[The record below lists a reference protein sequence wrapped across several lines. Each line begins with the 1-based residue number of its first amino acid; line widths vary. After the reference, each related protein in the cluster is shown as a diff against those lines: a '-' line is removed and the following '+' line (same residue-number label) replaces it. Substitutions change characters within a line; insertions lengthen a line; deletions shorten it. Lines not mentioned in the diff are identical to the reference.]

1 MADFGV
7 CENQDCELSYH
18 RQILKVLF
26 DRIVAINNMEARQAD
41 ILGMLPFIKHF
52 ESFFQFR
59 IECSFE
65 SFFQFRI
72 ECSRCGRFLYRVIQ
86 PTMDLQLESEEYLR
100 RSKLND
106 LLNAG
111 YQLQAWGVLPLAS

>member
-1 MADFGV
+1 VADFGV

-26 DRIVAINNMEARQAD
+26 DRIGAINNTEARQAD
-41 ILGMLPFIKHF
+41 ISGMLPFLKHF
-52 ESFFQFR
+52 ESFFQFK
-59 IECSFE
+59 
-65 SFFQFRI
+65 I

-86 PTMDLQLESEEYLR
+86 PTVDLQSESEEYLR

-106 LLNAG
+106 LLKAG
-111 YQLQAWGVLPLAS
+111 YQLQTWGVLPFAS